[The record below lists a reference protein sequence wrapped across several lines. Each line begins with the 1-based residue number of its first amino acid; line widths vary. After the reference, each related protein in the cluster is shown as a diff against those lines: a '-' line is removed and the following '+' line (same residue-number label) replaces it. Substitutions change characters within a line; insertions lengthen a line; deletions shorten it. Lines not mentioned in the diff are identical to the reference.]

1 MENLNTSS
9 GGPQMDSLI
18 AALSGA
24 FVPDTK
30 LCLFAFLADNRLLQG
45 ALLPAD
51 SRTEG
56 GDWWLDA

>member
-30 LCLFAFLADNRLLQG
+30 LCLFAFLADNRQLQG

-51 SRTEG
+51 SRTEA